1 MTDPAP
7 DRAEVP
13 PLSRQTFTTRPQVQ
27 QATVFLTIVTP
38 RNAKPAL
45 PEKALLAGGLGG
57 GGRLGAWRPSSGA
70 RRSGD

>member
-45 PEKALLAGGLGG
+45 PENGSIPV
-57 GGRLGAWRPSSGA
+57 GGRIVR
-70 RRSGD
+70 